1 MAVLGLTINFSLTP
15 PSSATCLVCMITGCL
30 IAELDASVFACD
42 DENDDMME
50 EDWEPIWKDS
60 FKSLTRLNIRNV
72 TQNSGNPPDTV
83 ADILG

>member
-1 MAVLGLTINFSLTP
+1 
-15 PSSATCLVCMITGCL
+15 MITGCL

-50 EDWEPIWKDS
+50 EDWEPIWKES
-60 FKSLTRLNIRNV
+60 FKSLTKLNIRNV

-83 ADILG
+83 ADILGWVFSIMFWQLVHI